1 MGFGVGVLFIVLGL
15 VALLDVVTL
24 PTSVTDVVE
33 THVLGWILLLA
44 GILSITLGMIATRRN
59 RGA

>member
-15 VALLDVVTL
+15 VALLDVVAL
-24 PTSVTDVVE
+24 PTSITDVVE
-33 THVLGWILLLA
+33 THVLGWILLLG